1 MRTGFLCIICGL
13 ICLLAG
19 IATAWAQPLMD
30 PEGTHIRKGNAR
42 YQSGDFVAA
51 EESYKQALES
61 KANSERGIF
70 NLGNAYYRQERYEEA
85 AQQFGL
91 ASRMAGDKLQKA
103 QAFHNMGNALME
115 LKQYDKS
122 IEAYKGALRLNPNDE
137 ETRYNLAYA
146 QQMLKNQQ
154 QNQQQNPDQ
163 QKKQDNQEQNEEQQD
178 QDQQKQEDSEQSQ
191 SSEGK
196 PKNLSPEEIQRMLE
210 ALQYEEEKLQQQ
222 LQKNKAR
229 GQRRQLEKDW

>member
-1 MRTGFLCIICGL
+1 M
-13 ICLLAG
+13 A
-19 IATAWAQPLMD
+19 AAQAQPLMD
-30 PEGTHIRKGNAR
+30 PEGTQIRKGNAR
-42 YQSGDFVAA
+42 YQAGDFVAA
-51 EESYKQALES
+51 EESYKQALEN

-70 NLGNAYYRQERYEEA
+70 NLGDAYYRQGRYEEA

-91 ASRMAGDKLQKA
+91 ASRMAQDKQQKA

-122 IEAYKGALRLNPNDE
+122 IAAYKSALRLNPQDE

-154 QNQQQNPDQ
+154 QQNQDQ
-163 QKKQDNQEQNEEQQD
+163 QKNQDKKEQNEEQQQEEQQQ
-178 QDQQKQEDSEQSQ
+178 QDDQKQEDNEQSQ
-191 SSEGK
+191 QSEGQ
-196 PKNLSPEEIQRMLE
+196 PKNLSQEEIERMLE

-222 LQKNKAR
+222 LQQNKAR
-229 GQRRQLEKDW
+229 GQRRQVEKDW